1 MTARTGLQDEA
12 TGGFE
17 AAASAGGRLGGGG
30 RWFVGRTGLVLGMG
44 LALACWL
51 ASARA
56 GAADVTP
63 ALEIALWPSGA
74 PGSEGRT
81 EPERVRVTT
90 TGEHVVSGVHRPSIT
105 PHLPARGDGSA
116 VLVIPGGG
124 HRELWMDH
132 EGHHAARLLAA
143 RGTAAFVLKYRLAR
157 EPHSPYRIDEH
168 ALADTR
174 RALRLIRA
182 RASEW
187 GIDPRRVGALGF
199 SAGGEL
205 AWKAGAALDPG
216 NPAAPDPLDRPG
228 SRPDF
233 VGLVYP
239 GRSGDIQPTVQSA
252 PAFLA
257 CAQDDRADIGEGLA
271 EAYLRYRRAG
281 VVAELH
287 VFASGG
293 HGFGVRDGSTR
304 PSGRW
309 LERFEEWMV
318 DAGHAKAASVAPA
331 VPVREAR
338 P

>member
-1 MTARTGLQDEA
+1 MTARTVFQGEA
-12 TGGFE
+12 RDGC
-17 AAASAGGRLGGGG
+17 
-30 RWFVGRTGLVLGMG
+30 VPP
-44 LALACWL
+44 
-51 ASARA
+51 ARA
-56 GAADVTP
+56 GARRGIVAPGSRGRAGLLLGVCLAMAGWLAGPMAWAAGDAPGT
-63 ALEIALWPSGA
+63 EILLWPSGA
-74 PGSEGRT
+74 PGSEGRR
-81 EPERVRVTT
+81 EPERVRVTAA
-90 TGEHVVSGVHRPSIT
+90 GEHVVSGVHRPSIT

-132 EGHHAARLLAA
+132 EGHHAARWLAS

-157 EPHSPYRIDEH
+157 ETNSLYRIDEH

-174 RALRLIRA
+174 RAMRLIRM
-182 RASEW
+182 RAPEW

-239 GRSGDIQPTVQSA
+239 GRSGDIQPTIQSA

-257 CAQDDRADIGEGLA
+257 CAQDDRVDIGEGLA

-293 HGFGVRDGSTR
+293 HGFGVRDGATR

-318 DAGHAKAASVAPA
+318 DAGHARAASVAPA
-331 VPVREAR
+331 VPVRGAQ